1 MDSQAPKES
10 ISPLQS
16 LPQEILSSVCSYLP
30 QGALYQLTLVNKN
43 IGQRVVP
50 ALYSSFSQNG
60 GDSMQV
66 RQYFRTAVREP
77 ELAEHL
83 REVTIQ
89 GSIEITHKQMRKCL
103 QKLDKDTWARRLHEQ
118 HPRLAYD
125 YFSYGPDLAI
135 ALLLSLEPKIH
146 SIRALHPPNPIKK
159 GNSFKL
165 PIYLEPIRGI
175 LAAGSPLP
183 QWTNYLSTL
192 EITLRTTSWQ
202 CIAPLFQ
209 LPVLKT
215 LILSGGGG
223 FHMATE
229 NMEAAIHSS
238 PIEVLDFEKCAVP
251 LTTIAQAVSACKSLR
266 VLRHSDCDHWAAPHH
281 LHLLQQLHEHASTLR
296 TLKTCCWHAPKS
308 TSTDNG
314 ILASFIA
321 LIELEVHY
329 SHAADDLL
337 PPNLC
342 RLVICATTRDRVC
355 IMEDMETLAQKL
367 SKRSNIDVTLKY
379 RHYRKPN
386 YELPKLRELPS
397 VFAKSDLNLSLYVY
411 PVVGSSWYLIAKFD
425 HRAAWLSQRPS
436 ETGAKELRAWS
447 KRLDS
452 TYDYR
457 EIVLA
462 EIKNMV
468 GKHENHWKSKDYDL
482 DFMLPYLFRNL
493 YKV

>member
-1 MDSQAPKES
+1 M
-10 ISPLQS
+10 
-16 LPQEILSSVCSYLP
+16 
-30 QGALYQLTLVNKN
+30 
-43 IGQRVVP
+43 
-50 ALYSSFSQNG
+50 
-60 GDSMQV
+60 
-66 RQYFRTAVREP
+66 
-77 ELAEHL
+77 
-83 REVTIQ
+83 
-89 GSIEITHKQMRKCL
+89 
-103 QKLDKDTWARRLHEQ
+103 
-118 HPRLAYD
+118 
-125 YFSYGPDLAI
+125 
-135 ALLLSLEPKIH
+135 
-146 SIRALHPPNPIKK
+146 
-159 GNSFKL
+159 
-165 PIYLEPIRGI
+165 
-175 LAAGSPLP
+175 
-183 QWTNYLSTL
+183 
-192 EITLRTTSWQ
+192 Q

-223 FHMATE
+223 FHMATK

-238 PIEVLDFEKCAVP
+238 PIELY
-251 LTTIAQAVSACKSLR
+251 
-266 VLRHSDCDHWAAPHH
+266 
-281 LHLLQQLHEHASTLR
+281 EHASTLS

-308 TSTDNG
+308 PSTKDMV
-314 ILASFIA
+314 LADFTA
-321 LIELEVHY
+321 LKELEVHY
-329 SHAADDLL
+329 SHVEDNLL

-342 RLVICATTRDRVC
+342 RLVVCATTRDREC
-355 IMEDMETLAQKL
+355 IMKDMETLTQKL
-367 SKRSNIDVTLKY
+367 SKRSNLDVTLKY
-379 RHYRKPN
+379 RHYRKLN
-386 YELPKLRELPS
+386 YKLPKLSELPS

-468 GKHENHWKSKDYDL
+468 GKHENLWKSNDYDL